1 MRSILLATAAAALVG
16 GLGFSVPA
24 SAQSG
29 SYQSSCRN
37 VQSNGG
43 TLTAECSDGR
53 GSFRSSSINASQCR
67 GDIGNNAGMLSCN
80 GANAVG
86 GSVVSDNNNNNRG
99 SNNDRRSN
107 TGNEV
112 AAGAAGFVAGALV
125 GNAVGNNNNNNNGRL
140 YAPGYAYPTYGQ
152 PGYGNPQSDP
162 RYAQGGY
169 AYGHS
174 NGQWVPIAQRTQWL
188 DQRIN
193 RGAQE
198 GTLDRRDVRSL
209 RRELADLQQT
219 ENRYRRQGMRPWQ
232 MADLDKRFDALASR
246 IKYERT
252 DGDNGPNSRRD
263 NQDRRDY
270 QDRGNR

>member
-1 MRSILLATAAAALVG
+1 MRSILIATTAAALVG
-16 GLGFSVPA
+16 GLGFSIPA

-29 SYQSSCRN
+29 SFQGSCRN
-37 VQSNGG
+37 VQSSNG

-53 GSFRSSSINASQCR
+53 GAYRSSSINASQCR

-80 GANAVG
+80 GATAAG
-86 GSVVSDNNNNNRG
+86 GSVVSDNNNRGGNN
-99 SNNDRRSN
+99 NNDRRN
-107 TGNEV
+107 NNGNEA

-125 GNAVGNNNNNNNGRL
+125 GNAVANNNSRL

-152 PGYGNPQSDP
+152 AGYGNPQSDP

-169 AYGHS
+169 AYGHA
-174 NGQWVPIAQRTQWL
+174 NGQWVPIAQRAQWL

-198 GTLDRRDVRSL
+198 GTLDRGDVRSL
-209 RRELADLQQT
+209 RQELAQLQQT
-219 ENRYRRQGMRPWQ
+219 EIRYNRGGMKGWE

-246 IKYERT
+246 IQYERT
-252 DGDNGPNSRRD
+252 DGDNGPNA
-263 NQDRRDY
+263 RRDY
-270 QDRGNR
+270 LNRSNR